1 MSDMIEFEILEDSTI
16 SIKTSVISE
25 KNHASA
31 DDLIELIEKEMGS
44 VRKTEHL
51 KHTHKHYH
59 HVHQK
64 QIA

>member
-51 KHTHKHYH
+51 KHTHKH